1 MTLKMKFYSNNNEFV
16 SGMTLKDLTA
26 PESNNMALHACEN
39 TEAVLLNRK
48 KLAEFLDVSLDD
60 FICTQQ
66 THSAN
71 FRRVTRQHKG
81 SGAYTI
87 ENAIPDTDGLY
98 TFDAGVVLCSFAA
111 DCAPVIIHDKK
122 TGLIG
127 VIHSGWQGTVK
138 EITLKFLNHII
149 SVEQCNPTD
158 LEIQI
163 GASISQQQF
172 EVDQDVFLKFEA
184 LGYASEFMYFNSSTN
199 KYHIDNQATV
209 KRQCELAGIPS
220 SQIVVD
226 ATCTFLNSAGFS
238 YRQQRQCGRHL
249 IFALNK
255 NMQ

>member
-1 MTLKMKFYSNNNEFV
+1 MTLKVKLYTNNKNFV
-16 SGMTLKDLTA
+16 SGMTLKDLSA
-26 PESNNMALHACEN
+26 PENNNMALHACEN
-39 TEAVLLNRK
+39 TEIILSNRK
-48 KLAEFLDVSLDD
+48 KLAEFLDVSLGD

-71 FRRVTRQHKG
+71 FRRVTKQHKG
-81 SGAYTI
+81 SGAYTV
-87 ENAIPDTDGLY
+87 ETAMSDTDGLY
-98 TFDAGVVLCSFAA
+98 TFDTGVLLCSFAA
-111 DCAPVIIHDKK
+111 DCAPVIIRDKK

-138 EITLKFLNHII
+138 EITLKLLKHII

-172 EVDQDVFLKFEA
+172 EVDRDVYLKFED

-220 SQIVVD
+220 SQIRID
-226 ATCTFLNSAGFS
+226 STCTFLNSDGFS
-238 YRQQRQCGRHL
+238 YRQDRKCGRHL
-249 IFALNK
+249 IFAMTK
-255 NMQ
+255 NQ